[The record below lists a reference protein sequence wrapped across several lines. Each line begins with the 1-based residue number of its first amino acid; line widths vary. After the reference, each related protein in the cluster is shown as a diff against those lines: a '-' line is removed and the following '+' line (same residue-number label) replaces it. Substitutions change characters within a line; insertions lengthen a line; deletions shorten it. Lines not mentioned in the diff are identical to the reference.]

1 MARANPDCRRE
12 PFDHSQKEQAME
24 ARVNLEDLDVV
35 VRHRN
40 GRYLAKIPRI
50 GLYATADSLPKA
62 IEALEAK
69 KQSLREELSQA
80 GALDEISAPWRPE
93 QRGMI
98 AALALFSAKVLILL
112 VVFMVAVVYTGRM
125 FDRR

>member
-1 MARANPDCRRE
+1 MCCMAMANPDCRRE
-12 PFDHSQKEQAME
+12 PCEPSQSGAYGGRAVISQKEQAME

-98 AALALFSAKVLILL
+98 ASLAL
-112 VVFMVAVVYTGRM
+112 
-125 FDRR
+125 

>member
-40 GRYLAKIPRI
+40 GRYLAKIPHI
-50 GLYATADSLPKA
+50 GLYATAESLPKA
-62 IEALEAK
+62 IAALETK
-69 KQSLREELSQA
+69 KQTLREELTQA
-80 GALDEISAPWRPE
+80 GALDEISAPFRPD
-93 QRGMI
+93 QRAML
-98 AALALFSAKVLILL
+98 ASLALFSAKI
-112 VVFMVAVVYTGRM
+112 
-125 FDRR
+125 